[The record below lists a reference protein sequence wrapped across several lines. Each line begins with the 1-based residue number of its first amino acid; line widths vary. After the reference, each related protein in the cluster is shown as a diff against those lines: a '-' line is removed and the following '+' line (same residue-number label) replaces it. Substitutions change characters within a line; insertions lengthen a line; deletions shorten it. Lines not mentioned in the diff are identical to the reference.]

1 MSRGQTDTSGRTKL
15 RVTQL
20 EELLVAA
27 DQRLCGR
34 TVEESLSGRLAASRR
49 LTQIC
54 WTALC
59 KPSHC
64 SVALKAN
71 FSFFSR
77 YINRKNNTKIK
88 STSKK
93 RNNFVFHPVFFYELL
108 LAYFHI
114 YFSTDHLSHL
124 SSFLCVMKKLL
135 HLKRFFFFYC
145 AFKKTKQKKILT
157 ARWNIYYFFQDTSHI
172 RVIHPQSAHKALVL
186 GLVFR
191 LKTNKRR
198 EWRFFFYY
206 ISFFFFLIIFS
217 VKCL

>member
-27 DQRLCGR
+27 DQRLCGK
-34 TVEESLSGRLAASRR
+34 TVEESLSVRLAARRR

-54 WTALC
+54 WTAPC

-64 SVALKAN
+64 SVALNAN

-77 YINRKNNTKIK
+77 YINRNNKTKIK

-93 RNNFVFHPVFFYELL
+93 RNNFVFHPVFFYKLL
-108 LAYFHI
+108 LVYFHI

-124 SSFLCVMKKLL
+124 STFLCVMKKLL
-135 HLKRFFFFYC
+135 HLKWLFFFIVPLKKQN
-145 AFKKTKQKKILT
+145 KKT
-157 ARWNIYYFFQDTSHI
+157 DS
-172 RVIHPQSAHKALVL
+172 
-186 GLVFR
+186 
-191 LKTNKRR
+191 
-198 EWRFFFYY
+198 
-206 ISFFFFLIIFS
+206 
-217 VKCL
+217 